1 MKKAHSK
8 EKLTLNSET
17 IRHLKDLT
25 ERELR
30 HVQGHRNDGR
40 FALQQLD
47 VVRHIVLVGLEA
59 DAARLDPFRCEVETD
74 PEGVKER

>member
-30 HVQGHRNDGR
+30 HVQGGSIDTHTG
-40 FALQQLD
+40 FWWCTSTQQ
-47 VVRHIVLVGLEA
+47 VG
-59 DAARLDPFRCEVETD
+59 
-74 PEGVKER
+74 GG